1 MESVTPMIKKTTT
14 QKCVKKHWKDKMVTY
29 ESSSTMDKLVMQIDN
44 MGDLDLVDNQFL
56 LGKGE

>member
-1 MESVTPMIKKTTT
+1 MIKKTTT